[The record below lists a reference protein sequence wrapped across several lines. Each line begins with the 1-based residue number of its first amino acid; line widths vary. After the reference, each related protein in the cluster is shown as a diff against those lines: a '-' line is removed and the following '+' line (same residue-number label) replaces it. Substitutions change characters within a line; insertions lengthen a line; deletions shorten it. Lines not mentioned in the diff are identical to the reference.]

1 MPIIGDIFGAVS
13 GVFSGVAGWAVD
25 SVISAIT
32 SWVLAGVLAL
42 IEAVWS
48 VIDMSTNPAPT
59 AQWFS
64 GPGSSPFEMA
74 VGIGGAMLL
83 LTALAAVIRA
93 VLAGSPGGIAKAVG
107 RDLPMAV
114 FTMFATIAFTSVMLD
129 VTNAMSDWVW
139 SGTRDDAKRSVD
151 SLALL
156 LRTGLPGLHFVAVA
170 LALLVLV
177 AMVFLWVVLY
187 VREAL
192 LYLVIVFSAA
202 FAWPMMVFPPL
213 RDTAKKAGELLVA
226 LIICKPVITLA
237 LSVGVSAMNS
247 IGRNDRESTVAQLGT
262 LVAGVIVFGLA
273 AFMPFLVWKLLPV
286 AAAAVVAQGVA
297 GGPMRAAQQGMQMQ
311 FYGRQLASGGKVPGK
326 PAGITS
332 GGAAPG
338 GGAGEATAV
347 GPVGVAVAGA
357 SMATRAVR
365 NTVTQTADA
374 ATRSGGEAS

>member
-1 MPIIGDIFGAVS
+1 MSIIGDIFGAVT
-13 GVFSGVAGWAVD
+13 GVFSDVAGWAVD
-25 SVISAIT
+25 SVIGAIT

-48 VIDMSTNPAPT
+48 VIDTSTNPTPDAE
-59 AQWFS
+59 WFS

-74 VGIGGAMLL
+74 LGIGGVMLL

-107 RDLPMAV
+107 RDLPVAV
-114 FTMFATIAFTSVMLD
+114 FTMFATIGFTSVMLD
-129 VTNAMSDWVW
+129 LTNAMSDWVW
-139 SGTRDDAKRSVD
+139 AGTRDEAQRSLD

-170 LALLVLV
+170 LAVLVLL

-213 RDTAKKAGELLVA
+213 RDTAKKAAELLLA

-237 LSVGVSAMNS
+237 LSVGVSAMGS
-247 IGRNDRESTVAQLGT
+247 IGRNNDVSVVAQLGT

-286 AAAAVVAQGVA
+286 AAAAVVAQGVTSA
-297 GGPMRAAQQGMQMQ
+297 PMRAAQQGMQMQ
-311 FYGRQLASGGKVPGK
+311 FYGRQLAGGGRVPGK
-326 PAGITS
+326 PAGTATPVATAA
-332 GGAAPG
+332 GAAP
-338 GGAGEATAV
+338 V
-347 GPVGVAVAGA
+347 PNVAGA
-357 SMATRAVR
+357 GAGLRVATRAVKS
-365 NTVTQTADA
+365 TATQSAGTS
-374 ATRSGGEAS
+374 RSTGEG